1 MVPLLALLAVAAGPA
16 AADECHLTPV
26 IHVLQFPGC
35 TPKPIPSF
43 ACAGRCTSYVQV
55 GDGQRK
61 IRLQLG
67 GRRRRTVPQDQIPKT
82 AKFEGTRDDRIL

>member
-1 MVPLLALLAVAAGPA
+1 MEAPSLIRYPFSHLSCPSVMLCRCRRLALLLAAAAAAILSAAVS
-16 AADECHLTPV
+16 ADECHLTPV

-55 GDGQRK
+55 
-61 IRLQLG
+61 
-67 GRRRRTVPQDQIPKT
+67 
-82 AKFEGTRDDRIL
+82 RD

>member
-1 MVPLLALLAVAAGPA
+1 MEGPSLIRYPFTLLCRCSRRVLLLSAAASLVLFSGGA

-55 GDGQRK
+55 
-61 IRLQLG
+61 
-67 GRRRRTVPQDQIPKT
+67 
-82 AKFEGTRDDRIL
+82 RD